1 VACYCLIKKCAPK
14 IIAYIQQL
22 YKKVKRN
29 EIPRLFKKLDLHKA
43 EFLKINLKALKIIQ
57 YKSAAIVRIIAQ
69 KIAPKNHRIIAPNK
83 PITSQA
89 IIENIQPKPKSS
101 PISPPISPAEKLSQL
116 PTPGFPRRSKL
127 SKTLPRLS
135 LSFQPLYKPI
145 KINRKKTTDNIEVD
159 NKEFK

>member
-1 VACYCLIKKCAPK
+1 VTCYCLIKKCAPK

-57 YKSAAIVRIIAQ
+57 YKRAAIVRIMTQ
-69 KIAPKNHRIIAPNK
+69 KIAPNNQSNSAPNK
-83 PITSQA
+83 PITIHA
-89 IIENIQPKPKSS
+89 TKDNKQPSPKSS
-101 PISPPISPAEKLSQL
+101 PISPPKSGGVKLSIFPMPGLFSLSNFFRIL
-116 PTPGFPRRSKL
+116 PT
-127 SKTLPRLS
+127 LS

-145 KINRKKTTDNIEVD
+145 KINRKKTTDKMDVES
-159 NKEFK
+159 KEFK